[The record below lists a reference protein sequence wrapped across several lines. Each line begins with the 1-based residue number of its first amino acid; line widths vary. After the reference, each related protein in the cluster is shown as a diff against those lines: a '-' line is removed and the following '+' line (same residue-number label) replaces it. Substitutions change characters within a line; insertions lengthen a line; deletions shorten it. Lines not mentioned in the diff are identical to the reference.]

1 MDLLYPKV
9 IDSVA
14 CGKDAANARGA
25 SFVVNFYR
33 YIDPAP
39 DTAEYIN
46 GAVYRIAL
54 QEFINAGGHG
64 VFMQSEEG
72 GTLMRDEQGFPK
84 SDFMGGCAADLIK
97 LATRITPLQ
106 GTNWNGWMWEQPFK
120 PPKKK
125 LSNGCRQLSPA
136 YRCVL
141 LVFGNDAM
149 SANLSACLLRKR
161 VTRNDPDLSF
171 DVFMDMLQT
180 LRFTEGAAIEPPPK

>member
-120 PPKKK
+120 PPKK
-125 LSNGCRQLSPA
+125 
-136 YRCVL
+136 
-141 LVFGNDAM
+141 
-149 SANLSACLLRKR
+149 
-161 VTRNDPDLSF
+161 SF
-171 DVFMDMLQT
+171 PT
-180 LRFTEGAAIEPPPK
+180 AAASSPPPTAACFWSSETMRCPPTSAPACCASASPETIPT